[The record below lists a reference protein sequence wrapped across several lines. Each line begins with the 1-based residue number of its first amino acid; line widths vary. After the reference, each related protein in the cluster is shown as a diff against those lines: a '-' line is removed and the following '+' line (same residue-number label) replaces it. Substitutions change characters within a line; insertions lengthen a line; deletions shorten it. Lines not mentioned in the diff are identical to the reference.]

1 MLFKNKLVSSIDV
14 AGMLFFLVALKPCY
28 SKPVYR
34 IYLKY
39 VFTCSKSRCKKTF
52 FSGSFKMFVVTFYST
67 CNNTTIKES
76 SIAISYPLYI
86 ADIKRNSIPS
96 LNKSFLVM
104 AESSSD
110 SPLSLYYSPCLS
122 HVFTSKLQKTGRL
135 I

>member
-1 MLFKNKLVSSIDV
+1 MFKNKLVSSIDV
-14 AGMLFFLVALKPCY
+14 AGILFFSLVALKACY

-39 VFTCSKSRCKKTF
+39 VFTCSKVDAKQLS
-52 FSGSFKMFVVTFYST
+52 SGSFKMFVVTFYST

-96 LNKSFLVM
+96 LNKSFQ
-104 AESSSD
+104 SHGPSD
-110 SPLSLYYSPCLS
+110 SPP
-122 HVFTSKLQKTGRL
+122 
-135 I
+135 